1 MRWIKVD
8 RCVNLPQMSEPLYAQ
23 ITRDLA
29 EGIASGRFPAG
40 SLLPSELAL
49 CSEYQA
55 SRHTVRAALRELTD
69 LGLVS
74 RRKGVG
80 TRVEAWQRPIGYDHS
95 LASLDD
101 LVQLAAT
108 NLRVVKKIDEVVADR
123 ELARAIG
130 CTPGSRLLHIASI
143 RQDRE
148 KADAPICWT
157 DSYVDNAY
165 SGLRKLVRRNPTAL
179 ISDLIEKQY
188 GRRSAEVQQ
197 SIMAVAIS
205 PALADELRVTPG
217 SPALKIVRRYVDRV
231 GEAFETTI
239 SIHPA
244 ERYTFSMASKRASL
258 AQESNGR
265 A

>member
-1 MRWIKVD
+1 
-8 RCVNLPQMSEPLYAQ
+8 MSEPLYAQ
-23 ITRDLA
+23 IARDLA

-49 CSEYQA
+49 CAAHQA
-55 SRHTVRAALRELTD
+55 SRHTIRAALRELMD

-80 TRVEAWQRPIGYDHS
+80 TRVEAMQRPSGYDHS

-108 NLRVVKKIDEVVADR
+108 NLRVVKKVDEVVADR
-123 ELARAIG
+123 ELAKTLG
-130 CTPGSRLLHIASI
+130 CAPGTRWLHIASI
-143 RQDRE
+143 RQGNDR
-148 KADAPICWT
+148 ADAPICWT
-157 DSYVDNAY
+157 DSYVDAAY
-165 SGLRKLVRRNPTAL
+165 SGLRKLVRRDPTAL

-188 GRRSAEVQQ
+188 GRRSAEVRQT
-197 SIMAVAIS
+197 ITAVAIA
-205 PALADELRVTPG
+205 PVLADELRVTPG

-239 SIHPA
+239 SVHPA
-244 ERYTFSMASKRASL
+244 ERYTFSMVLKRTNL
-258 AQESNGR
+258 NQESNGGT
-265 A
+265 

>member
-1 MRWIKVD
+1 
-8 RCVNLPQMSEPLYAQ
+8 MSETRYAQ
-23 ITRDLA
+23 IARDLA
-29 EGIASGRFPAG
+29 EGIASGKFPVG

-49 CSEYQA
+49 CDQYEA

-80 TRVEAWQRPIGYDHS
+80 SRVEASQRPAGYDHS
-95 LASLDD
+95 LASLED

-108 NLRVVKKIDEVVADR
+108 NIRVVKKIDEVVADR
-123 ELARAIG
+123 DLAKAIG
-130 CTPGSRLLHIASI
+130 CAPGSRWMHIASI
-143 RQDRE
+143 RQGAKRTE
-148 KADAPICWT
+148 APICWT
-157 DSYVDNAY
+157 DNYVDVAY
-165 SGLRKLVRRNPTAL
+165 AGLRKLVRRYPTAL

-197 SIMAVAIS
+197 SITAVAIP
-205 PALADELRVTPG
+205 PALADELQVPIG
-217 SPALKIVRRYVDRV
+217 SPALRIMRRYVDRA

-244 ERYTFSMASKRASL
+244 GRFTFSMVLKRASV
-258 AQESNGR
+258 AQDSR
-265 A
+265 RLT